1 MRPARRRSCTASDE
15 SNVRG
20 VRVLFLLEYSPR
32 APHLALL
39 WRRAV
44 AQLGSALEWGSR
56 GRGFESRRPDQLSFA
71 FRVFQFVEFPEPR
84 TMKFPLWSLA
94 VVLWTMGAALAQEP
108 GPTPGAEAPQTSPT
122 PEEQSGETPTASPM
136 ASPTPESQESPQL
149 LPESK
154 TLPPQPV
161 ETLLPRD
168 LIPEGAKP
176 RIPGSIPNPT
186 SAEQLEKDKIRF
198 RQLRT
203 IAVRDPYAVYFW
215 RRSRSEHT
223 DEMKRE
229 YLRVYYIT
237 MCEEMR
243 KLEPRLK
250 PMIDAFEASNLV
262 RVSPVAARPTV
273 PGRDIPRFEASQ
285 RRH

>member
-1 MRPARRRSCTASDE
+1 MNSPAAE
-15 SNVRG
+15 
-20 VRVLFLLEYSPR
+20 
-32 APHLALL
+32 
-39 WRRAV
+39 RAV
-44 AQLGSALEWGSR
+44 VQLGSALEWGSR

-71 FRVFQFVEFPEPR
+71 FRVFQFVELPEPR
-84 TMKFPLWSLA
+84 TMRFPLWSLA
-94 VVLWTMGAALAQEP
+94 ILLWTMGAALAQEP
-108 GPTPGAEAPQTSPT
+108 GPTPETSAPQTSLT
-122 PEEQSGETPTASPM
+122 PEEQSGETPTASPKSV
-136 ASPTPESQESPQL
+136 ASPPPESQEPPPL

-161 ETLLPRD
+161 ETVLPRD

-250 PMIDAFEASNLV
+250 TMIDAFENANILRLSQVN
-262 RVSPVAARPTV
+262 SRPTV
-273 PGRDIPRFEASQ
+273 PGRDLPRFKAAE
-285 RRH
+285 RHAGGM